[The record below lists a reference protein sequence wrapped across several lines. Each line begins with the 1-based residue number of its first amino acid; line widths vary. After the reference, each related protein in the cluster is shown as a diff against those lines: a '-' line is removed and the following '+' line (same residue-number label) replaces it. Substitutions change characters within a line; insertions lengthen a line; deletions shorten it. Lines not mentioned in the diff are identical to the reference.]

1 MANEVFKRETLLDL
15 VVNGVPLF
23 ILLFFTVFFLA
34 LPVFGFGGLEAWLH
48 FAIVVVSFVSL
59 AILSYVAA
67 IAIVRAEESGPVYL
81 PGQANVE
88 GSKPLEER
96 EEGLERDERALE
108 YDEKPA
114 GELTEGADEQEHGA
128 TERGADEGDAA
139 TDQEAVDELEREVAD
154 QGSTDED
161 RST

>member
-1 MANEVFKRETLLDL
+1 MANEVFNRETLLDL

-23 ILLFFTVFFLA
+23 ILLFFTVLFFA
-34 LPVFGFGGLEAWLH
+34 LPEFGLAGIEAWLH
-48 FAIVVVSFVSL
+48 IGIVAVSFISL
-59 AILSYVAA
+59 VILSYVAA
-67 IAIVRAEESGPVYL
+67 VAIVRAEESGPVYL

-108 YDEKPA
+108 HDEEPA
-114 GELTEGADEQEHGA
+114 GELTDADERERGA
-128 TERGADEGDAA
+128 TERAADEGDAA
-139 TDQEAVDELEREVAD
+139 VDQEAVDELEREVAD
-154 QGSTDED
+154 QGSTDGD

>member
-88 GSKPLEER
+88 GSNPLEER
-96 EEGLERDERALE
+96 EEELERDER
-108 YDEKPA
+108 DEKPA

-139 TDQEAVDELEREVAD
+139 ADQEAVDELEREVAD